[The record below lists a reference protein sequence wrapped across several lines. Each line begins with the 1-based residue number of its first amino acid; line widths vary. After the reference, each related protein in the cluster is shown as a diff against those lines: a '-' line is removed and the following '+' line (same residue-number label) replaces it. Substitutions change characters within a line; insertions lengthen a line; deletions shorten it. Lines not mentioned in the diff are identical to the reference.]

1 MIYILNIYI
10 YIYIYTQ
17 LTMALMSA
25 TIHTQQQSLCY
36 LALTRVKE
44 EPLEENA
51 VLPDTETNEPAY
63 PSFFN

>member
-1 MIYILNIYI
+1 
-10 YIYIYTQ
+10 
-17 LTMALMSA
+17 MALMSA

-36 LALTRVKE
+36 LALTRMKE